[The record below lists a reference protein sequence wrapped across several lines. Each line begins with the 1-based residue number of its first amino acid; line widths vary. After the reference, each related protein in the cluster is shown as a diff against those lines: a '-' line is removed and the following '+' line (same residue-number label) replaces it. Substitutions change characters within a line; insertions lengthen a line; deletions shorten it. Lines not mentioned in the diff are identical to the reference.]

1 MIHRIYRGSKCSH
14 PSESHRWIRRSI
26 ATLLISL
33 LFGVAGCA
41 APKMK
46 DELIRTEPGFA
57 LAPAD
62 GGVVAEIARG
72 VALEHGSEASGF
84 QLLDASAD
92 GLKWRVALIDS
103 AVSSV
108 DIQTYLWYPDNSGR
122 LIMERAIRA
131 ADRGVKVRMIVDD
144 LLTIGHDQLIK
155 ELDERAN
162 IEFRIFNPWSD
173 RDMLSRGGEMIAQM
187 ERLNTRMHD
196 KLLIVDG
203 RAAVVG
209 GRNIG
214 DHYFGLSPAYNFH
227 DLDLIAFGHLAAQAN
242 DMFDQFWN
250 SEWVVSAQNL
260 DVVPNPEFVREAWQ
274 RMLRTNREAV
284 ELQPFLRDP
293 PDWVADLSTLSDQLH
308 IGTSHLAYD
317 AATAGEISQNLGR
330 EMFAFLRQ
338 AQEELLITN
347 AYIIPGDRAIE
358 LLQSLADRG
367 VKVRIL
373 TNSLASHDVPAVN
386 SHYKDW
392 RDDIINTGA
401 DLYELRSDPA
411 IKSIVDVPPVVAE
424 FTGLHT
430 KAVVIDRKR
439 VFVGSMNFDP
449 RSFNINTEM
458 GAFVDSAELGE
469 ELARLMERD
478 MEPDNAWQVLLDAD
492 GNPYWVNSDETV
504 YEQPARRGSQRV
516 MDVIFKMFPKDQY

>member
-1 MIHRIYRGSKCSH
+1 MSHQHSH
-14 PSESHRWIRRSI
+14 PCVTHRLIRCSI
-26 ATLLISL
+26 ATLLIGL
-33 LFGVAGCA
+33 LFGIFGCA

-46 DELIRTEPGFA
+46 DELIRTKPSFA

-62 GGVVAEIARG
+62 QGLVAGIARAVTAG
-72 VALEHGSEASGF
+72 HGNEATGF
-84 QLLDASAD
+84 QLLDGSAD
-92 GLKWRVALIDS
+92 GLKWRIALIDS

-122 LIMERAIRA
+122 LVLERAIRA
-131 ADRGVKVRMIVDD
+131 AQRGVKVRMIVDD
-144 LLTIGHDQLIK
+144 LLTIGHDQIIK
-155 ELDERAN
+155 ELNNQPN

-173 RDMLSRGGEMIAQM
+173 RDLLSRGGEMIAEM

-214 DHYFGLSPAYNFH
+214 DHYFGLSPTYNFH
-227 DLDLIAFGHLAAQAN
+227 DLDLIGFGHLAAQAN

-260 DVVPNPEFVREAWQ
+260 DVEPDPEFVREAWERMQ
-274 RMLRTNREAV
+274 RNNREAV

-293 PDWVADLSTLSDQLH
+293 PDWVADLDALAGQLH

-317 AATAGEISQNLGR
+317 AATAGEISQNLGQDI
-330 EMFAFLRQ
+330 FAFLRQ

-392 RDDIINTGA
+392 RDDIIHTGA
-401 DLYELRSDPA
+401 ELYELRADPA
-411 IKSIVDVPPVVAE
+411 IKSIVDVPPVVSE

-430 KAVVIDRKR
+430 KAVVVDRKR
-439 VFVGSMNFDP
+439 IFVGSMNFDP

-478 MEPDNAWQVLLDAD
+478 MTPDNAWQVLLDAN

-504 YEQPARRGSQRV
+504 YEQPARDGSQRV
-516 MDVIFKMFPKDQY
+516 MDVIFRMFPKDQY